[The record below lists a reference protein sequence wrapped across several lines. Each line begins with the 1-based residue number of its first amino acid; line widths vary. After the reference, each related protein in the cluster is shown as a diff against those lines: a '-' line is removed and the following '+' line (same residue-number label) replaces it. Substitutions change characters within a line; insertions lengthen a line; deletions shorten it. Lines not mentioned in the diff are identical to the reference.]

1 MTCKALLQF
10 LCLVVYPVSAQELIV
25 AAAADLSPLQ
35 SELER
40 VIRKETGLSA
50 KFSFGSSGMLARQIR
65 NGAPFDLYLSAN
77 EAFVEELARDGHVL
91 PGSATLYAMG
101 RLGIWSASG
110 QIRSLQELADAKVR
124 AIAIPN
130 PAHAPYGVAAEQ
142 ALTSAGVLTAVRL
155 RLVLAENVR
164 QAYEFAKTGNV
175 DAVITSWTLL
185 RDKGG
190 VLVPDSLHRPLRQA
204 AGVVKGT
211 ARPREARAVLAWLIS
226 PEGQALLQRYGLF
239 PPRAGNAA
247 R

>member
-1 MTCKALLQF
+1 MNLKASLGLALLAS
-10 LCLVVYPVSAQELIV
+10 YPVCSQELIV
-25 AAAADLSPLQ
+25 AAAADISPLQ

-40 VIRKETGLSA
+40 VIRRETGLTP
-50 KFSFGSSGMLARQIR
+50 KFSFGSSGMLARQVR

-77 EAFVEELARDGHVL
+77 ELFVQELARDGHILGDSV
-91 PGSATLYAMG
+91 TLYAEG
-101 RLGIWSASG
+101 RLGLWSNS
-110 QIRSLQELADAKVR
+110 RKLSSLQDLAASDIR

-142 ALTSAGVLTAVRL
+142 ALASAGVLAGVRL

-164 QAYEFAKTGNV
+164 QAFEFAKTGNV

-190 VLVPDSLHRPLRQA
+190 VLVPDTLHRPLRQA
-204 AGVVKGT
+204 AGVVKGS
-211 ARPREARAVLAWLIS
+211 ARPREARAVLAWLVS